1 MQVKVSVEA
10 GVLLCRNPSVSSA
23 SEGKK
28 KKGGDSGQ
36 SHQCLWRAA
45 LETFPTIPV
54 VHRGL
59 VYFLFSVVVC
69 MDMVV
74 VYSL

>member
-28 KKGGDSGQ
+28 KKEAIQDKVISACGEQ
-36 SHQCLWRAA
+36 LWRLFPPSQWFTGVSCISCLA
-45 LETFPTIPV
+45 LWCVWIWW
-54 VHRGL
+54 
-59 VYFLFSVVVC
+59 
-69 MDMVV
+69 
-74 VYSL
+74 